1 MAFPSSPSN
10 GQTHQIN
17 NQTYQYNG
25 SGWKVIGGPTGPT
38 GPQGIQGYT
47 GSTGPVGPAWQGGT
61 VPNNTTFN
69 SELYYNSWLRSNDD
83 QGAYWTAYGNH
94 LHVKNAQD
102 FRMRTGSSNGGIEFT
117 VGDTTAR
124 GFIHATNS
132 NEIGFLNNGR
142 SWSLRMDSSKNCYV
156 WGNVTAYS
164 DRRHKKDVST
174 IEDGLEK
181 VNKLRGVDFTRIDT
195 DQKSSGVI
203 AQELQEVMPQLVHED
218 SNGELSVAYGNITG
232 VLIEAIK
239 ELTAKVEALENK

>member
-25 SGWKVIGGPTGPT
+25 SGWKVIGGPTGPV
-38 GPQGIQGYT
+38 GPQGVQGNT
-47 GSTGPVGPAWQGGT
+47 GSTGPVGPAWTGGT

-69 SELYYNSWLRSNDD
+69 GELYYNSWLRSNDTE
-83 QGAYWTAYGNH
+83 GLYWAANGW
-94 LHVKNAQD
+94 HVYSQDGDD
-102 FRMRTGSSNGGIEFT
+102 FRMRAGSGSCGIKLT
-117 VGDTTAR
+117 VGDDTAR
-124 GFIHATNS
+124 GYLYADTGND
-132 NEIGFLNNGR
+132 IGFLTNGR
-142 SWSLRMDSSKNCYV
+142 SWALRMDSSKNCYV